1 MNINIF
7 DVIKAAETKPFGF
20 KPFYPGPGVGGH
32 CIPVDPLFL
41 SYTAKKLNINLDF
54 ILLARKVNLDI
65 TNWVIDKV
73 KKA

>member
-20 KPFYPGPGVGGH
+20 KAFYPGPGVGGH

-41 SYTAKKLNINLDF
+41 SYALKNL
-54 ILLARKVNLDI
+54 ILI
-65 TNWVIDKV
+65 
-73 KKA
+73 